1 MADFLHEPVPDEVK
15 PGAPVAPVRAV
26 EIVVDGSEKKEIG
39 GSVVEATLPPIAT
52 AEVSPRAG
60 TEATVTVC
68 ENVILPAGG
77 LVEMQYG
84 VAVPLEV
91 VDEATTY
98 EGPVVSEGCTQA
110 FTPRLARDDPVLPVD
125 SQRRRVKQRQATE
138 ATADALAAL
147 PVDDTERSPSPED
160 PLFAADGK
168 DAVVE
173 APVAT
178 ARAISEEEAVE
189 EALRR
194 SLYEQ

>member
-1 MADFLHEPVPDEVK
+1 MADFLPEPVPDEVK

-26 EIVVDGSEKKEIG
+26 EIVVDGSERKTIG
-39 GSVVEATLPPIAT
+39 GSVVAATLPPIAT

-60 TEATVTVC
+60 TEAT
-68 ENVILPAGG
+68 
-77 LVEMQYG
+77 
-84 VAVPLEV
+84 
-91 VDEATTY
+91 
-98 EGPVVSEGCTQA
+98 
-110 FTPRLARDDPVLPVD
+110 
-125 SQRRRVKQRQATE
+125 
-138 ATADALAAL
+138 ADALAAL
-147 PVDDTERSPSPED
+147 PVADDERSPSPED

-194 SLYEQ
+194 SLYDQ